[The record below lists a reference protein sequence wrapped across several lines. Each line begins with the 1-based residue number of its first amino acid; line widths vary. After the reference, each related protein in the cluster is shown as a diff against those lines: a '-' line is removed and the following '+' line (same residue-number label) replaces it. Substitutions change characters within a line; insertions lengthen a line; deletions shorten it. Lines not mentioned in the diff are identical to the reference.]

1 MVIAQDKRRRRQFGL
16 RQHLAPARAIVVAR
30 LFGERCAEDAG
41 HVPLDEQPRLGQQPL
56 LVIGRQIRQPF
67 GLDDPMQRDERIDR
81 QRIKR
86 GFIGPFREQLC
97 IGVVAEILDQQ
108 KAVGAVLGI
117 DLGGAE
123 AVRAQDAGDRDIR
136 PDILLGRRR
145 IHQHGAPL
153 AIEEPVIAAE

>member
-1 MVIAQDKRRRRQFGL
+1 
-16 RQHLAPARAIVVAR
+16 
-30 LFGERCAEDAG
+30 
-41 HVPLDEQPRLGQQPL
+41 
-56 LVIGRQIRQPF
+56 
-67 GLDDPMQRDERIDR
+67 
-81 QRIKR
+81 
-86 GFIGPFREQLC
+86 
-97 IGVVAEILDQQ
+97 ILDQQ

-153 AIEEPVIAAE
+153 AIEEPVIAAEGGIARKYLWRVLAPALCDEKGGHRAPALFLAFVPMIVVV